1 MCKRDSFT
9 NARDDRQEAQGE
21 VERLEQRHAEGYK
34 RQPVTEGEFS
44 DFYAEQD
51 LGDL

>member
-1 MCKRDSFT
+1 MCKRDSFV
-9 NARDDRQEAQGE
+9 NARDDSQEMRE
-21 VERLEQRHAEGYK
+21 EIERLEQQHAEGCK
-34 RQPVTEGEFS
+34 RQPVTEGDS